1 MLDDHSGNMC
11 DSVPIAYELQ
21 ARFGTGI
28 EWITLAIRGTA
39 ASVSQPACA
48 VVTLRAARPPR
59 FVSSQSTPGGATRE

>member
-1 MLDDHSGNMC
+1 MLGDHSGNMC

-39 ASVSQPACA
+39 AGVETAGLCGRDPWGRTPTEVR
-48 VVTLRAARPPR
+48 VVP
-59 FVSSQSTPGGATRE
+59 VHTRRRDP